1 MKRVIIRFIWESA
14 GKTKDFGSF
23 SSLSHRFGESAR
35 QNGSLPKSRFRYR
48 GTKKFVLRKDIEQS
62 GTNNRNEYSW
72 MKKVEKEERRKER
85 KRRKKKEEEK
95 REKERR
101 KGGKRMKMDGKC
113 SLYWAEK
120 GLFWGINWGTK
131 GPVFGLG
138 SELEYRSKRML
149 VWKALENLKL
159 LRFRRRV
166 QNFRRKSAI

>member
-1 MKRVIIRFIWESA
+1 MKRVIIYFIWESA
-14 GKTKDFGSF
+14 GKTKAFGSL
-23 SSLSHRFGESAR
+23 SSLSRRFGESAR

-72 MKKVEKEERRKER
+72 MKEGERKDERKDKRKDKRKER
-85 KRRKKKEEEK
+85 RN
-95 REKERR
+95 
-101 KGGKRMKMDGKC
+101 GGNRMKMDGKC
-113 SLYWAEK
+113 SLYWTEK

-166 QNFRRKSAI
+166 

>member
-1 MKRVIIRFIWESA
+1 MKRVIIYFIWESA
-14 GKTKDFGSF
+14 GKTKAFGSL
-23 SSLSHRFGESAR
+23 SSLSRRFGESAR

-72 MKKVEKEERRKER
+72 MKEGER
-85 KRRKKKEEEK
+85 KDK
-95 REKERR
+95 RKERR

-113 SLYWAEK
+113 SLYWTEK

-138 SELEYRSKRML
+138 SELEYRSKRMP

-159 LRFRRRV
+159 LRFRRRA

>member
-1 MKRVIIRFIWESA
+1 MKRVIIYFIWESA
-14 GKTKDFGSF
+14 GKTKDFESL
-23 SSLSHRFGESAR
+23 SSLSRRFGESAR

-72 MKKVEKEERRKER
+72 MKEGER
-85 KRRKKKEEEK
+85 KDERKDK
-95 REKERR
+95 RKDKRKERR

-113 SLYWAEK
+113 SLYWTEK

-166 QNFRRKSAI
+166 

>member
-1 MKRVIIRFIWESA
+1 MKRVIIRFIWASR
-14 GKTKDFGSF
+14 GKIKDFGSF
-23 SSLSHRFGESAR
+23 RSLSRRFGESAR

-72 MKKVEKEERRKER
+72 MKKVERKD
-85 KRRKKKEEEK
+85 KR
-95 REKERR
+95 KERR

-131 GPVFGLG
+131 GPAFGLG
-138 SELEYRSKRML
+138 SELEYSGKRMP

-166 QNFRRKSAI
+166 

>member
-1 MKRVIIRFIWESA
+1 MKRVIIRFIWASR
-14 GKTKDFGSF
+14 GKIKDFGSF
-23 SSLSHRFGESAR
+23 RSLSRRFGESAR

-72 MKKVEKEERRKER
+72 MKKVERKD
-85 KRRKKKEEEK
+85 KR
-95 REKERR
+95 KERR

-138 SELEYRSKRML
+138 SELEYRSKRMP

-166 QNFRRKSAI
+166 